1 MRAFRRG
8 IIRNERIGWRRAG
21 GSASLLKSIQSDQK
35 EACTL
40 SLQRLPRHPFHGA
53 LKWKPSG
60 IPSAAIIRSQC
71 FSQFQLSSF
80 RRRVGTPPLRC
91 KSLDAACFL
100 ESMEM
105 GPVAHRPV
113 PFLGQ
118 VAVRSCS
125 APKKRI
131 GFAAIQNLFCPSQLI
146 SLLNS

>member
-21 GSASLLKSIQSDQK
+21 GSASLLKPIQSDQK

-100 ESMEM
+100 ESMETGTGRLWTDRGSRTKVLTSDRTRGRIIQGCSLCWQTM
-105 GPVAHRPV
+105 PVSV
-113 PFLGQ
+113 F
-118 VAVRSCS
+118 
-125 APKKRI
+125 
-131 GFAAIQNLFCPSQLI
+131 
-146 SLLNS
+146 NS